1 MDYQQYHKALEFLL
15 DKMTP
20 VQCQDLIRRLAL
32 EKKVSERE
40 SFLADLKRLSKPGTG
55 EGQIKKGRSLILD
68 ISKFSKRAQDG
79 EFTRDDWQ
87 DDGLWYGN
95 GLDDDDDT
103 YVSAEWEEELIDLL
117 ERSGALAR
125 DGEVEA
131 AGKAFAKIFSMLE
144 EEEFPD
150 VFSDALN
157 DAFMDVAPL
166 YVHTVMMNTKAT
178 GAAAK
183 AVWNAIQAAS
193 SLVPENLLSLD
204 NVMRSS
210 SLGNERWPGF
220 LSLWMQFLKDR
231 QDPLAQRHYRDA
243 VFLVDGLD
251 GLMAHARALGASCPA
266 AWEDALKAMKKTDC
280 TQEAVGAFCMEML
293 QTIDPSAQESL
304 FAAQELIT
312 HAKDRPEWLDAGYQ
326 AQVAISPS
334 AAHLVDLLHHDM
346 MQGRNWMEAVLRIL
360 QGNPDVR
367 RSSFSGQKHIPGGGS
382 FPHAR
387 FFLELLAG
395 DIPALM
401 LCGSL
406 GKEYGWSDGNAAS
419 AFFTWSLVFLVLSRK
434 PSQGNGEKASHGKEQ
449 DVDAAIKLKIQL
461 PHIHAIW
468 QKYLNQL
475 SDGDIVRNR
484 KADILLES
492 SMRSIAVD
500 DVQLDALESWCR
512 KTLAKRL
519 KYLLDNKFRTA
530 YARGALA
537 LCACAGMVASC
548 HGNTAGKQYFEAI
561 RAEYKRFSSFQA
573 ELKALL
579 ADAQWVRL
587 G

>member
-1 MDYQQYHKALEFLL
+1 MDYQQYHKAIELLL
-15 DKMTP
+15 DKMAP
-20 VQCQDLIRRLAL
+20 AQCQDLIRRLAS

-40 SFLADLKRLSKPGTG
+40 SFLVDMTRLSKPRTG

-68 ISKFSKRAQDG
+68 IGKFSKRAQDG

-103 YVSAEWEEELIDLL
+103 YVSAELEEELIDLL

-125 DGEVEA
+125 DGEVEV
-131 AGKAFAKIFSMLE
+131 AGKAFAKIFSMMDDE
-144 EEEFPD
+144 DFPD
-150 VFSDALN
+150 ISSDALN

-166 YVHTVMMNTKAT
+166 YVHTVMINTKAT

-183 AVWNAIQAAS
+183 AVWNAMQTAS
-193 SLVPENLLSLD
+193 SVVPENLLSID

-210 SLGNERWPGF
+210 SLGSERWPGF
-220 LSLWMQFLKDR
+220 LLLWMQFLKDR
-231 QDPLAQRHYRDA
+231 QDPLAQHHYRDT

-251 GLMAHARALGASCPA
+251 GLMTHARALGAACPA
-266 AWEDALKAMKKTDC
+266 AWEDALKAMKKADC
-280 TQEAVGAFCMEML
+280 TQEAVGEFCMEML
-293 QTIDPSAQESL
+293 RTIDPAAQESL
-304 FAAQELIT
+304 FAARELIA

-334 AAHLVDLLHHDM
+334 AAHLADLLHHDM
-346 MQGRNWMEAVLRIL
+346 MRGRNWMEAVLQML
-360 QGNPDVR
+360 QENPDVR
-367 RSSFSGQKHIPGGGS
+367 RPSYIGQKYAPGGGS
-382 FPHAR
+382 FPQAR

-401 LCGSL
+401 QSGNL

-419 AFFTWSLVFLVLSRK
+419 SLFAWSLVFLVLNCK
-434 PSQGNGEKASHGKEQ
+434 PSQENGEKASHGKKR
-449 DVDAAIKLKIQL
+449 DVFATTELKKQM
-461 PHIHAIW
+461 PHIHEIW

-475 SDGDIVRNR
+475 TDGDAMGNR
-484 KADILLES
+484 KADVLLET
-492 SMRSIAVD
+492 SMRRIVAD
-500 DVQLDALESWCR
+500 DAQLDALESWCR

-519 KYLLDNKFRTA
+519 KYLLDHKYRAA

-537 LCACAGMVASC
+537 LCACADMMASR
-548 HGNTAGKQYFEAI
+548 HGNTAGKQYVEVI
-561 RAEYKRFSSFQA
+561 RAEYRRFSSFQA
-573 ELKALL
+573 DLKDLL
-579 ADAQWVRL
+579 ADADWVRP